1 MPSFDEIKDSVIC
14 KLVNTENNQDILK
27 DRPNEQME
35 DISATFAMLVG
46 EREGERLTLPITN
59 EIMIDMGVDIET
71 LKETAQN
78 SMANQDYSFKSMR
91 EVLLDSMFPDGVPEN
106 DPMVD
111 MLLPPEDPNMA
122 MYVLS
127 NNGNIYGAAEIMNQ
141 KAMDEIAD
149 KLGGDFIVLPS
160 SVHETIVLPY
170 KEDMEPAM
178 LESMVQE
185 INEGVLNENDKLSD
199 HVFQYDSKEH
209 ELVRMDIMESRQKE
223 KDNSKN
229 IDDLKED
236 RSSEMTDNIK
246 VDKAENNKTEKKQS
260 TSLQDRISKK
270 QAEVDKKE
278 ASKPQPSKKRDVA
291 LA

>member
-35 DISATFAMLVG
+35 DISATFSMLVG

-59 EIMIDMGVDIET
+59 EMMIDMGVDIET

-78 SMANQDYSFKSMR
+78 NMANQDYSFKSMR

-106 DPMVD
+106 NPMVD

-141 KAMDEIAD
+141 KAMDEIAE
-149 KLGGDFIVLPS
+149 KLGGDFVVLPS
-160 SVHETIVLPY
+160 SVHETIILPLN
-170 KEDMEPAM
+170 EDMDCNT
-178 LESMVQE
+178 LDSMIQE
-185 INEGVLNENDKLSD
+185 INAGVLDEKDKLSD
-199 HVFQYDSKEH
+199 HAFQYDSENH
-209 ELVRMDIMESRQKE
+209 ELVRMDKMQERKQEKE
-223 KDNSKN
+223 VEKSV
-229 IDDLKED
+229 EA
-236 RSSEMTDNIK
+236 
-246 VDKAENNKTEKKQS
+246 KAEIKAEKGQK
-260 TSLQDRISKK
+260 SLMDRISSKK
-270 QAEVDKKE
+270 EEVAKKE
-278 ASKPQPSKKRDVA
+278 ATKPQPSKKRDVA
-291 LA
+291 LS

>member
-27 DRPNEQME
+27 NRPNEQME

-78 SMANQDYSFKSMR
+78 NMANQDYSFKSMR

-141 KAMDEIAD
+141 
-149 KLGGDFIVLPS
+149 GNG
-160 SVHETIVLPY
+160 
-170 KEDMEPAM
+170 
-178 LESMVQE
+178 
-185 INEGVLNENDKLSD
+185 
-199 HVFQYDSKEH
+199 
-209 ELVRMDIMESRQKE
+209 
-223 KDNSKN
+223 
-229 IDDLKED
+229 
-236 RSSEMTDNIK
+236 
-246 VDKAENNKTEKKQS
+246 
-260 TSLQDRISKK
+260 
-270 QAEVDKKE
+270 
-278 ASKPQPSKKRDVA
+278 
-291 LA
+291 

>member
-78 SMANQDYSFKSMR
+78 NMANQDYSFKSMR

-141 KAMDEIAD
+141 KAMDEIAE
-149 KLGGDFIVLPS
+149 KLGGDFVVLPS
-160 SVHETIVLPY
+160 SVHETIILPLNEY
-170 KEDMEPAM
+170 MDCNT
-178 LESMVQE
+178 LDSMIQE
-185 INEGVLNENDKLSD
+185 INAGVLNEKDKLSD
-199 HVFQYDSKEH
+199 HAFQYDSESH
-209 ELVRMDIMESRQKE
+209 ELVRMDKMQDRKQEKE
-223 KDNSKN
+223 A
-229 IDDLKED
+229 E
-236 RSSEMTDNIK
+236 
-246 VDKAENNKTEKKQS
+246 KAEKAVEAKSELKTEKGQK
-260 TSLQDRISKK
+260 SLMDRISS
-270 QAEVDKKE
+270 KKE
-278 ASKPQPSKKRDVA
+278 EVANKEATKPQPSKKRDVA
-291 LA
+291 LS